1 MHKILIVDDSKTVL
15 NQAMILLKEDY
26 HVFPALS
33 GSLALK
39 IMEHQTPDLILLDL
53 MMPELDGKE
62 FFLEL
67 QKEKKWSDIPVIFLT
82 SDTKDQTEAECLH
95 LGAYDFI
102 GKPIVKEVLLSR
114 VGKTLELTDY
124 RKNLQKKLDEKT
136 RQIETAYL
144 QTMAA
149 LAHTIDAKDPD
160 TNGHSRRVAGYTK
173 QITQSLGWSEQDSEN
188 AYFIALLHDVGK
200 IGVPD
205 AVLKKQ
211 DRLTGKEYELMK
223 QHPVI
228 GAEILKEIKM
238 LDGLSNG
245 TLYHHER
252 FDGSGYPNGL
262 KGDEI
267 PLIARIIS
275 VADTYDAMTSTRCY
289 RKGLSPETAMA
300 ELKKQRGR
308 QFDPEIVDKFLK
320 IADSLEVHKNED
332 CIM

>member
-15 NQAMILLKEDY
+15 NQIMILLKKYY

-39 IMEHQTPDLILLDL
+39 IMEHQTPDLILLDQ
-53 MMPELDGKE
+53 MMPEMDGKE
-62 FFLEL
+62 FFLKIH
-67 QKEKKWSDIPVIFLT
+67 KEKKWSDIPVIFLT
-82 SDTKDQTEAECLH
+82 SDTEDKTEAECLNI
-95 LGAYDFI
+95 GAYDFI
-102 GKPIVKEVLLSR
+102 GKPIVTEVLLSR
-114 VGKTLELTDY
+114 VEKTLELTGY
-124 RKNLQKKLDEKT
+124 RKELQKKLDEKT

-173 QITQSLGWSEQDSEN
+173 QIAQSLGWSEQDSEN
-188 AYFIALLHDVGK
+188 AYFVALLHDIGK
-200 IGVPD
+200 IGIPD

-211 DRLTGKEYELMK
+211 NRLTDKEYELMK
-223 QHPVI
+223 KHPAI
-228 GAEILKEIKM
+228 GADILKDIKM

-252 FDGSGYPNGL
+252 FDGSGYPSGL

-289 RKGLSPETAMA
+289 RKGMGQETALA
-300 ELKKQRGR
+300 ELKKQSGR
-308 QFDPEIVDKFLK
+308 QFDPKIVNQFLK
-320 IADSLEVHKNED
+320 ITDNLKS
-332 CIM
+332 

>member
-1 MHKILIVDDSKTVL
+1 
-15 NQAMILLKEDY
+15 
-26 HVFPALS
+26 
-33 GSLALK
+33 
-39 IMEHQTPDLILLDL
+39 
-53 MMPELDGKE
+53 
-62 FFLEL
+62 
-67 QKEKKWSDIPVIFLT
+67 
-82 SDTKDQTEAECLH
+82 
-95 LGAYDFI
+95 
-102 GKPIVKEVLLSR
+102 
-114 VGKTLELTDY
+114 
-124 RKNLQKKLDEKT
+124 
-136 RQIETAYL
+136 
-144 QTMAA
+144 MAA

-211 DRLTGKEYELMK
+211 DRLTDKEYELMK

-238 LDGLSNG
+238 LDGLSDG

-300 ELKKQRGR
+300 ELKKQSGR
-308 QFDPEIVDKFLK
+308 QFDPEIVNKFLK
-320 IADSLEVHKNED
+320 IADSLGVHKNED
-332 CIM
+332 RIM

>member
-15 NQAMILLKEDY
+15 NQIMILLKKYY

-53 MMPELDGKE
+53 MMPEMDGKE
-62 FFLEL
+62 FFLKIH
-67 QKEKKWSDIPVIFLT
+67 KEKKWSDIPVIFLT
-82 SDTKDQTEAECLH
+82 SDTEDKTEAECLNI
-95 LGAYDFI
+95 GAYDFI
-102 GKPIVKEVLLSR
+102 GKPIVTEVLLSR
-114 VGKTLELTDY
+114 VEKTLELTGY
-124 RKNLQKKLDEKT
+124 RKELQKKLDEKT

-173 QITQSLGWSEQDSEN
+173 QIAQSLGWSEQDSEN
-188 AYFIALLHDVGK
+188 AYFVALLHDIGK
-200 IGVPD
+200 IGIPD

-211 DRLTGKEYELMK
+211 NRLTDKEYELMK
-223 QHPVI
+223 KHPAI
-228 GAEILKEIKM
+228 GADILKDIKM

-252 FDGSGYPNGL
+252 FDGSGYPSGL

-275 VADTYDAMTSTRCY
+275 VADTYDAMTRTRCY
-289 RKGLSPETAMA
+289 RKGMGQETALA
-300 ELKKQRGR
+300 ELKKQSGR
-308 QFDPEIVDKFLK
+308 QFDPKIVNQFLK
-320 IADSLEVHKNED
+320 ITDNLKS
-332 CIM
+332 

>member
-15 NQAMILLKEDY
+15 NQIMILLKKYY

-53 MMPELDGKE
+53 MMPEMDGKE
-62 FFLEL
+62 FFLKIH
-67 QKEKKWSDIPVIFLT
+67 KEKKWSDIPVIFLT
-82 SDTKDQTEAECLH
+82 SDTEDKTEAECLNI
-95 LGAYDFI
+95 GAYDFI
-102 GKPIVKEVLLSR
+102 GKPIVTEVLLSR
-114 VGKTLELTDY
+114 VEKTLELTGY
-124 RKNLQKKLDEKT
+124 RKELQKKLDEKT

-173 QITQSLGWSEQDSEN
+173 QIAQSLGWSEQDSEN
-188 AYFIALLHDVGK
+188 AYFVALPHDIGK
-200 IGVPD
+200 IGIPD

-211 DRLTGKEYELMK
+211 NRLTDKEYELMK
-223 QHPVI
+223 KHPAI
-228 GAEILKEIKM
+228 GADILKDIKM

-252 FDGSGYPNGL
+252 FDGSGYPSGL

-289 RKGLSPETAMA
+289 RKGMGQETALA
-300 ELKKQRGR
+300 ELKKQSGR
-308 QFDPEIVDKFLK
+308 QFDPKIVNQFLK
-320 IADSLEVHKNED
+320 ITDNLKS
-332 CIM
+332 

>member
-15 NQAMILLKEDY
+15 NQIMILLKKYY

-53 MMPELDGKE
+53 MMPEMDGKE
-62 FFLEL
+62 FFLKIH
-67 QKEKKWSDIPVIFLT
+67 KEKKWSDIPVIFLT
-82 SDTKDQTEAECLH
+82 SDTEDKTEAECLNI
-95 LGAYDFI
+95 GAYDFI
-102 GKPIVKEVLLSR
+102 GKPIVTEVLLSR
-114 VGKTLELTDY
+114 VEKTLELTGY
-124 RKNLQKKLDEKT
+124 RKELQKKLDEKT

-149 LAHTIDAKDPD
+149 LAHTIDAKAPD

-173 QITQSLGWSEQDSEN
+173 QIAQSLGWSEQDSEN
-188 AYFIALLHDVGK
+188 AYFVALLHDIGK
-200 IGVPD
+200 IGIPD

-211 DRLTGKEYELMK
+211 NRLTDKEYELMK
-223 QHPVI
+223 KHPAI
-228 GAEILKEIKM
+228 GADILKDIKM

-252 FDGSGYPNGL
+252 FDGSGYPSGL

-289 RKGLSPETAMA
+289 RKGMGQETALA
-300 ELKKQRGR
+300 ELKKQSGR
-308 QFDPEIVDKFLK
+308 QFDPKIVNQFLK
-320 IADSLEVHKNED
+320 ITDNLKS
-332 CIM
+332 